1 MKKRMITTY
10 SLITLVIGSLLSGCS
25 DFLDLKPKGKEIPT
39 KFEHYSGLL
48 NNTMFSNLTVS
59 SEPLYMVYMG
69 DELIADA
76 SSFASLDRVA
86 LGAFKYEADI
96 FNIEDHAAEWNAA
109 YQQIY
114 SYNVIANGV
123 MDAEDG
129 TYEEK
134 LKIQAEAR
142 VGRAYMHFLL
152 AQYFSKPYN
161 EATASSDL
169 CVPIVTK
176 ATSAER
182 NFTRA
187 TVKAVYDFVLGEL
200 EEACPQL
207 EAKTQHRQRIYR
219 AGGYYMLGRVYW
231 MMGKYDKALIALNKA
246 EEAIH
251 NSTVVMEL
259 FDYNTKLSDWGYN
272 PLLAHLWGLTGGY
285 PTNLDES
292 NTEVIC
298 NKQYNILMLTFA
310 FYPPMVY
317 VKPEFM
323 DLYQP
328 SDLRLAFLCN
338 KDYTGTN
345 YPYYKR
351 IQRMAYTLAGD
362 MPDLY
367 LMLAE
372 CKARTDDLD
381 GAKADLFTLRKNRMP
396 EADAPVPAEIDSRDK
411 LIRFVGDERKREYM
425 MSGMRWFDMRRLWSD
440 PLFQED
446 KAGYTHTNGTE
457 TFTLTEKRLVFRIPP
472 QVLSFSPEWQDN
484 E

>member
-161 EATASSDL
+161 EATASSD
-169 CVPIVTK
+169 C
-176 ATSAER
+176 
-182 NFTRA
+182 
-187 TVKAVYDFVLGEL
+187 
-200 EEACPQL
+200 
-207 EAKTQHRQRIYR
+207 
-219 AGGYYMLGRVYW
+219 
-231 MMGKYDKALIALNKA
+231 
-246 EEAIH
+246 
-251 NSTVVMEL
+251 
-259 FDYNTKLSDWGYN
+259 
-272 PLLAHLWGLTGGY
+272 
-285 PTNLDES
+285 DES
-292 NTEVIC
+292 YFGRAE
-298 NKQYNILMLTFA
+298 
-310 FYPPMVY
+310 FYPCY
-317 VKPEFM
+317 GEGS
-323 DLYQP
+323 L
-328 SDLRLAFLCN
+328 
-338 KDYTGTN
+338 
-345 YPYYKR
+345 
-351 IQRMAYTLAGD
+351 
-362 MPDLY
+362 
-367 LMLAE
+367 
-372 CKARTDDLD
+372 
-381 GAKADLFTLRKNRMP
+381 
-396 EADAPVPAEIDSRDK
+396 
-411 LIRFVGDERKREYM
+411 
-425 MSGMRWFDMRRLWSD
+425 
-440 PLFQED
+440 
-446 KAGYTHTNGTE
+446 
-457 TFTLTEKRLVFRIPP
+457 
-472 QVLSFSPEWQDN
+472 
-484 E
+484 